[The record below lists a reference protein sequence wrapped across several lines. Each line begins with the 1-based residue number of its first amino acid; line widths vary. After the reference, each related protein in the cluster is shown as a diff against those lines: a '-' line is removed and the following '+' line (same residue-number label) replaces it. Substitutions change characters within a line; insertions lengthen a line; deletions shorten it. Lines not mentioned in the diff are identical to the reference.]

1 MSNKVESIQLEADVP
16 ESSCGSRL
24 DQIAAELFPEYS
36 RSRLKSWILDGS
48 LTVDGAKGKPKQK
61 LVGQELLLLNA
72 EIEAVGEWEAEDIP
86 LDIVYE
92 DETILVVNKPAGL
105 VVHPGAGNG
114 AGTLLNALLHHC
126 PLLETIPRA
135 GIVHRLDK
143 ETTGLMVVA
152 KTLAAH
158 NDLVKQL
165 QARTVKRQYQ
175 AVIHGTLTG
184 GGKVDAPM
192 GRHPQA
198 RTKMAVVA
206 SGGKEAI
213 THYRLVKRFRN
224 HMHIRLQLET
234 GRTHQIRVH
243 MAHLGHPLVGDPV
256 YGGRLKLPK
265 GATPELIDQL
275 RNFGRQALHAAELG
289 LVHPDTH
296 EEMLWQVPL
305 PDDMVNLL
313 KILKDN
319 ESND

>member
-1 MSNKVESIQLEADVP
+1 MTSEVEVIQLEADVP

-24 DQIAAELFPEYS
+24 DQIAAELFPDYS
-36 RSRLKSWILDGS
+36 RSKLKSWILDGS

-61 LVGQELLLLNA
+61 LLGLELLELNA
-72 EIEAVGEWEAEDIP
+72 EAEAVGDWEAEDIP

-92 DETILVVNKPAGL
+92 DSAIIVINKPAGL
-105 VVHPGAGNG
+105 VVHPAAGNR

-126 PLLETIPRA
+126 PSLETIPRA

-152 KTLAAH
+152 KTLIAH

-165 QARTVKRQYQ
+165 QARTVKRKYQ
-175 AVIHGTLTG
+175 AVVHGTMTG
-184 GGKVDAPM
+184 GGKVDAPIA
-192 GRHPQA
+192 RHPQA
-198 RTKMAVVA
+198 RTKMAVVSA
-206 SGGKEAI
+206 GKEAI

-243 MAHLGHPLVGDPV
+243 MTHIRHPLVGDPV

-265 GATPELIDQL
+265 GASPELIDQL

-289 LVHPDTH
+289 LIHPETG
-296 EEMLWQVPL
+296 EEMLWQAPL
-305 PDDMVNLL
+305 PDDMMNLL
-313 KILKDN
+313 QILKDN
-319 ESND
+319 ESTD